1 MKLINHSASSQFVST
16 SWTRLLPPVDLIRE
30 EQVLTGQCRKILE
43 DRFLLIVD
51 STDAILN
58 AAEQLGQQ
66 VRGED
71 ERKDHLPILGTGS
84 VAIPPE
90 LENGFMALTQ
100 QVYPD
105 LATIPLNIGIDAAVF
120 YFNRVTKTPEQLQ
133 QNEIRYLVA
142 IIDIMKAAWIL
153 RTVKAT
159 HDYQIVANYAPV
171 DEFEELI
178 DRWGLTVE
186 RFFAKFDE
194 ELCEALRRLL
204 GRHLLPPP
212 TPDLL
217 EIFEKEREIW
227 PGYEETATTKE
238 TELAEL
244 GTKILSA
251 CASPPLSK
259 TSP

>member
-1 MKLINHSASSQFVST
+1 MMKSINHLASYQFVST
-16 SWTRLLPPVDLIRE
+16 RWTRWSPIPLLTQSGKNWKVTDER
-30 EQVLTGQCRKILE
+30 RKILE

-66 VRGED
+66 VRGD
-71 ERKDHLPILGTGS
+71 DGRKDHLPIVTTES
-84 VAIPPE
+84 VGIPPE
-90 LENGFMALTQ
+90 LEGSFIALTQ

-105 LATIPLNIGIDAAVF
+105 LSIIPLDVGLDAAVF

-133 QNEIRYLVA
+133 QSEIRYLVT

-159 HDYQIVANYAPV
+159 HDYQIIANYAPL
-171 DEFEELI
+171 DEFEEQI
-178 DRWGLTVE
+178 DRWGMTVE
-186 RFFAKFDE
+186 RFFAKFDA
-194 ELCEALRRLL
+194 ELCEAMRRLL

-217 EIFEKEREIW
+217 EIFEKERQIW
-227 PGYEETATTKE
+227 PGYTEPAPMKE
-238 TELAEL
+238 TELAEF
-244 GTKILSA
+244 GSKILFA
-251 CASPPLSK
+251 
-259 TSP
+259 